1 MELYCERGGKTWTE
15 DVTYDVT
22 YSHLE
27 QGLIIYNFHRS
38 AIKRDE
44 QKKKNQNQNKF
55 ISNPTIMLLKKF
67 QVRQQQSTE
76 KLIIFQLKVKP
87 IVIIVMVIS

>member
-1 MELYCERGGKTWTE
+1 MNR
-15 DVTYDVT
+15 
-22 YSHLE
+22 
-27 QGLIIYNFHRS
+27 
-38 AIKRDE
+38 
-44 QKKKNQNQNKF
+44 KKKNQNQNKF